1 MVCSRSQ
8 ISGRYT
14 LHAYFLSELAP
25 RALNLCFHKQTKID
39 LDVLAIGH
47 LEGQKW
53 NVKDKLA
60 KLIGSLGT
68 SRQLVNT
75 INARLY
81 VFLTHGGWGGRAFRS
96 ALCSD
101 AAIDRISLSSYTCP
115 DENFGDEVSCIKK
128 TGEVV
133 AHEIGHNLGIR
144 HDQDKWNGL
153 GYTMKSA
160 NGRICDGI
168 MGPGN
173 GNRTWSECSVLDF
186 TSYLNSVP
194 KFCLAPKKGD

>member
-1 MVCSRSQ
+1 MSKR
-8 ISGRYT
+8 
-14 LHAYFLSELAP
+14 AP
-25 RALNLCFHKQTKID
+25 RALNLFILCFHEQTKID
-39 LDVLAIGH
+39 LDVLAIRH
-47 LEGQKW
+47 LEDQKW
-53 NVKDKLA
+53 NIKDKLA

-68 SRQLVNT
+68 SRKLVNT

-81 VFLTHGGWGGRAFRS
+81 VFLTHGGWGGRAFGS
-96 ALCSD
+96 VLCSD

-115 DENFGDEVSCIKK
+115 DENIGEVVSCIKK

-173 GNRTWSECSVLDF
+173 GNATWSECSVLDF

-194 KFCLAPKKGD
+194 KFCLTPKKGDYI